1 VKENTQPCTIPLEL
15 QSPPHGVSYTWIQQN
30 LRCCRKAWYKGL
42 GSEFQPLRLMQ
53 STSVEK
59 DSHSQ
64 QSWCLEHCVTSRRK
78 IKALP
83 SQSYV
88 FQLFTTRAVFRKG
101 STPTHTP
108 RRNSTEEKQ
117 RRPAGLPGTAGHWV
131 NAHQGKYFSPTHQ
144 HWAKHP

>member
-1 VKENTQPCTIPLEL
+1 
-15 QSPPHGVSYTWIQQN
+15 
-30 LRCCRKAWYKGL
+30 
-42 GSEFQPLRLMQ
+42 
-53 STSVEK
+53 
-59 DSHSQ
+59 
-64 QSWCLEHCVTSRRK
+64 VTSRRK

-117 RRPAGLPGTAGHWV
+117 RRPAGLPGTAGH
-131 NAHQGKYFSPTHQ
+131 
-144 HWAKHP
+144 